1 MFDQLAGR
9 QLPVR
14 RQFIGRAGEIFHDC
28 LLLFAQIG
36 MAQLRAHF
44 LGFDLTQAGVD
55 GNARDPV
62 LEGHFARE
70 LGKLLKNFDENH
82 LAKIL
87 FTSSSRS
94 MRADHFRDKR
104 IKTANQFASRR
115 IVMAQRALNQR
126 ICVRIIH
133 VVVEAVSTLP
143 IMTGVAGW
151 WLQVSWPEADKIKCN
166 QRGWGAVTTYETV
179 LTIQMKTNMKRNLL
193 TFTAIGAI
201 ALAGYAFAQS
211 QNGFGGHHGGWHG
224 QGLAMGHLTKALNLT
239 AEQQSK
245 VQPLIDQ
252 ARPQIVAIHKDAMQ
266 KTQAVID
273 KTMSQVRPLLTSDQQ
288 TKFDALQKARQDMRN
303 AMQEMH
309 AAMAQ

>member
-1 MFDQLAGR
+1 MGGGYKFHGR
-9 QLPVR
+9 
-14 RQFIGRAGEIFHDC
+14 
-28 LLLFAQIG
+28 
-36 MAQLRAHF
+36 
-44 LGFDLTQAGVD
+44 
-55 GNARDPV
+55 
-62 LEGHFARE
+62 
-70 LGKLLKNFDENH
+70 
-82 LAKIL
+82 
-87 FTSSSRS
+87 
-94 MRADHFRDKR
+94 
-104 IKTANQFASRR
+104 RR
-115 IVMAQRALNQR
+115 I
-126 ICVRIIH
+126 
-133 VVVEAVSTLP
+133 
-143 IMTGVAGW
+143 
-151 WLQVSWPEADKIKCN
+151 KIKCN
-166 QRGWGAVTTYETV
+166 QRGRRAVTTYETV
-179 LTIQMKTNMKRNLL
+179 RTIEMKTNMNRNLL
-193 TFTAIGAI
+193 TFAAIGGI
-201 ALAGYAFAQS
+201 AFAGYAFAQS